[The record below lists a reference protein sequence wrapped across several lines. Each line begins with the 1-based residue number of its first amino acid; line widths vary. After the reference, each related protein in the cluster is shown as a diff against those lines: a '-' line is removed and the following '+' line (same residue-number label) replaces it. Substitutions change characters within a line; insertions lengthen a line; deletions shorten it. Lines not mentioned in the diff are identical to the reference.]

1 MKRFNTPFIIA
12 LAISALVLLTAYA
25 DGESRPASPVNY
37 VWYDSLQE
45 LNELCRLKYRQSRQ
59 IGRAHV

>member
-45 LNELCRLKYRQSRQ
+45 LNEL
-59 IGRAHV
+59 